1 MYMTKRERALA
12 VFEYKQPDVPVLDLM
27 ENTTWPELDAYFKN
41 TYNLGSTEEILSFLD
56 CDFRWCFS
64 KMPSDGTFFGEQ
76 GTFSDD
82 VGLRPLQGVET
93 VRELDRKYNPD
104 PGRVSIP
111 DFKGMR
117 DKFPQH
123 GLIFCLAG
131 LTGFSS
137 ACMQFGMME
146 TLINTVTNPEVL
158 QAYAIKRAELSIEVM
173 NRGIAAGAR
182 EYCDFLWLGDDFASE
197 KTLILSPD
205 SWRKI
210 FKPALA
216 KQVRAARE
224 VGFYVM
230 LHSCGAVS
238 EVYKDLIEIGVN
250 CHIGV
255 QTSAAN
261 MSMEYLAQNFG
272 GEIIIFGGID
282 AQTTLIHG
290 TPMEVE
296 EEVKRN
302 LSLFEKC
309 GGYIVSNSHHT
320 LADMPG
326 ENIVAMAR
334 ACGRM

>member
-12 VFEYKQPDVPVLDLM
+12 VFEYKQPDVPVFDLM

-64 KMPSDGTFFGEQ
+64 QMPSDGTFYGEQ
-76 GTFSDD
+76 GTFADS

-93 VRELDRKYNPD
+93 VMELDRKYNPD

-117 DKFPQH
+117 DKFPEH

-158 QAYAIKRAELSIEVM
+158 QAYAMKRAELSIEVM

-182 EYCDFLWLGDDFASE
+182 EYCDFLWIGDDFASE

-205 SWRKI
+205 SWREI

-224 VGFYVM
+224 AGFYVM

-238 EVYKDLIEIGVN
+238 EVYRDLIEIGVN

-261 MSMEYLAQNFG
+261 MSMEYLARNFG
-272 GEIIIFGGID
+272 GEIVIFGGID

-290 TPMEVE
+290 TPTEVE